1 MKFDMDRYR
10 ELIELSNLEDMD
22 SYYSKEEITE
32 FFHKVFEDNL
42 SLDEGLERLKVL
54 IDEFI
59 EELTTKGTISEEDT
73 TQGKPTIYKM
83 FPFYDLKDMITVK
96 IMYLSINYFYR
107 ESVNTDYT
115 VYENPDHIKI
125 TLTFK

>member
-1 MKFDMDRYR
+1 MDRYR

-42 SLDEGLERLKVL
+42 SLNEGLDRLKVL
-54 IDEFI
+54 VDKFI

-115 VYENPDHIKI
+115 VYESPDHIKI